1 MSRRTLNPQRVKIHL
16 SYTVEEAARLQGAH
30 KNTIRNWIREGLPVL
45 PGCRPTLIHGR
56 DLKSFL
62 QKRRQSVKQA
72 CGHGRLY
79 CVKCRGPQQPA
90 EAMVDYDQIGA
101 SWGVLRALCPACG
114 TLMHSRVSGPAFS
127 IRMPTTS
134 ICPRKRSPSPGPL
147 EMLPS
152 PPWIKFIKL

>member
-114 TLMHSRVSGPAFS
+114 TLMHRRVRITDIEAV
-127 IRMPTTS
+127 
-134 ICPRKRSPSPGPL
+134 
-147 EMLPS
+147 MLGISVNRLP
-152 PPWIKFIKL
+152 KQ